1 MPKEVDRLPRMEII
15 VGLDVGTTH
24 VRAIIGELTVKGG
37 INIIGIG
44 CAPSEGI
51 KKGVIVGLDAAA
63 RSIRQAVET
72 AQRMAGV
79 EVSSVH
85 LGVSGSH
92 VALWTNRGVVA
103 VGRDDKE
110 ITQDDLSRVMQASH
124 VMAMGQEREVIEA
137 IPKQFIVD
145 GYEGIHDPVG
155 MLGVRLEVETLL
167 ITGSSNS
174 IQNLVRCVQRAGYV
188 VISVVLTGLASSE
201 VVLSYDEKELGVA
214 LFDIGGGTTEIS
226 VFQGGCLQAVSV
238 LPLGGDLITSDIA
251 MGLRTPLGEA
261 EKIKCQYGVATLR
274 AAEEDQIFEVANVSG
289 TETRRITQRI
299 LTNIVEPRIQE
310 ILELAS
316 RELRRLG
323 YQDLLPAGLV
333 LTGGVSLTRG
343 IRELTEEMVQQTTR
357 IALPDFIGVDNP
369 IFTGAVGIVV
379 YAARHKMSTAEVAAA
394 NKPAKVGFVGKLRSW
409 WDDFLE

>member
-1 MPKEVDRLPRMEII
+1 MPRREII

-24 VRAIIGELTVKGG
+24 VRAIIGELTTKGG
-37 INIIGIG
+37 VNIIGIG

-79 EVSSVH
+79 EVSSVY
-85 LGVSGSH
+85 LGINGSH
-92 VALWTNRGVVA
+92 IALSTNRGVVA

-110 ITQDDLSRVMQASH
+110 ITQDDLLRVMQASQ
-124 VMAMGQEREVIEA
+124 VMALGQEREVIEA

-167 ITGSSNS
+167 VTGSSNS

-188 VISVVLTGLASSE
+188 VAEIVLTGLASSE
-201 VVLSYDEKELGVA
+201 VILSNDEKELGVA
-214 LFDIGGGTTEIS
+214 LLDIGGGTTEIS
-226 VFQGGCLQAVSV
+226 VFRDGCLQAVSV
-238 LPLGGDLITSDIA
+238 LPLGGDLVTSDIA
-251 MGLRTPLGEA
+251 MGLRTPLSEA
-261 EKIKCQYGVATLR
+261 EKAKCHYGVASLR
-274 AAEEDQIFEVANVSG
+274 AAQDDQIFEVANVSG
-289 TETRRITQRI
+289 TESRRISQRI
-299 LTNIVEPRIQE
+299 LTGIIEPRLQE
-310 ILELAS
+310 MVEITA

-333 LTGGVSLTRG
+333 LTGGVSLTQG
-343 IRELTEEMVQQTTR
+343 IRELTEEMVHLSTR
-357 IALPDFIGVDNP
+357 TALPDFIGVDNP

-379 YAARHKMSTAEVAAA
+379 YAARHKRAAVEVAAA
-394 NKPAKVGFVGKLRSW
+394 RPAKPGLIGRLRSW
-409 WDDFLE
+409 WDGFLEE

>member
-1 MPKEVDRLPRMEII
+1 MPRREII

-24 VRAIIGELTVKGG
+24 VRAIIGELTAKGG
-37 INIIGIG
+37 VNIIGIG

-63 RSIRQAVET
+63 RSIRQAVDT

-79 EVSSVH
+79 EVSSVY
-85 LGVSGSH
+85 LGVNGSH
-92 VALWTNRGVVA
+92 IALSTNRGVVA

-110 ITQDDLSRVMQASH
+110 ITHEDLARVMQASQ
-124 VMAMGQEREVIEA
+124 VMALGQEREVIEA

-188 VISVVLTGLASSE
+188 VGEIVLTGLASSE

-226 VFQGGCLQAVSV
+226 VFRDGCLQAVSV
-238 LPLGGDLITSDIA
+238 LPLGGDLVTSDIA
-251 MGLRTPLGEA
+251 MGLRTPLSEA
-261 EKIKCQYGVATLR
+261 EKVKCQYGVASLR
-274 AAEEDQIFEVANVSG
+274 TAQDDEIFEVANVSG
-289 TETRRITQRI
+289 TETRRISQRI
-299 LTNIVEPRIQE
+299 LTGIIEPRVQE
-310 ILELAS
+310 ILEIAS

-323 YQDLLPAGLV
+323 YQDMLPAGLV
-333 LTGGVSLTRG
+333 LTGGLALTRG
-343 IRELTEEMVQQTTR
+343 VCELTEEMVHLPVR
-357 IALPDFIGVDNP
+357 VALPDFIGVDNP

-379 YAARHKMSTAEVAAA
+379 YAARHRRALTEVAAT
-394 NKPAKVGFVGKLRSW
+394 KPTKTGFVEKLRAW